1 MGNNT
6 SKCSLEKKNNGDNL
20 TDYDLTIFN
29 QKREKVFWG
38 TIAICIIYA
47 LIGFIIFI
55 SSYLSENVKAILLNR
70 FLPFT
75 IVFIV
80 GTIIIVFFLA
90 YQVNDF
96 KPIRID
102 KSASYDD
109 LSCPDYWKLERVPI
123 DLTNGDQ
130 RNLFDKNINPNLF
143 TYKCVMDDKLFKKGD
158 IAYKKN
164 ELLKLANANFNDDKV
179 TDNTN
184 SSINTNDKY
193 LYANLVT
200 SNNVFY
206 KDVAKNNANVA
217 ELMKHSLI
225 MNNYTNLN
233 PNNNETNEIK
243 FEYNITTDDRN
254 RVANELGIYKIN
266 NDFNVGNGN
275 PDLLAPDTTHKNLSI
290 NLDSTKKNIE
300 NITIANGV
308 TTNNLPLVCDRVY
321 PLYLAT
327 KDIELSKN
335 NSKLDQN
342 TLRCA
347 YSKICGVPWTDLNCG
362 KYET

>member
-1 MGNNT
+1 MGNKSSCEL
-6 SKCSLEKKNNGDNL
+6 SKDEETLSE
-20 TDYDLTIFN
+20 YDLTVFKIR
-29 QKREKVFWG
+29 QYKIFWG
-38 TIAICIIYA
+38 TIAICVVFAIIA
-47 LIGFIIFI
+47 LILFLA
-55 SSYLSENVKAILLNR
+55 SYLSENVKYILLNR

-75 IVFIV
+75 IVYIV
-80 GTIIIVFFLA
+80 GTIIIVSYLT
-90 YQVNDF
+90 YQVYYF
-96 KPIRID
+96 KPIKID
-102 KSASYDD
+102 KGNNFDQ

-123 DLTNGDQ
+123 DLYNGEQ
-130 RNLFDKNINPNLF
+130 RSLFDKNINPNLF
-143 TYKCVMDDKLFKKGD
+143 TYKCVMDDKLFKKEE
-158 IAYKKN
+158 IALSKN
-164 ELLKLANANFNDDKV
+164 TSLKIANANLPDDKV
-179 TDNTN
+179 ISITN
-184 SSINTNDKY
+184 NPAINTNDKY
-193 LYANLVT
+193 LYANLLA
-200 SNNVFY
+200 NNDIFY
-206 KDVAKNNANVA
+206 KDIAKNNANVA

-233 PNNNETNEIK
+233 PSKFNDSKKLE
-243 FEYNITTDDRN
+243 FEYNITSADKN

-266 NDFNVGNGN
+266 NDFNLGNGTSE
-275 PDLLAPDTTHKNLSI
+275 LLAPDSTHSKLTI
-290 NLDSTKKNIE
+290 NLDNNKKNIE
-300 NITIANGV
+300 NINIAERV